1 MTKGWPLRQPFFC
14 ATLSEALTETGP
26 AVVEVVVDPDA
37 LIMPPRI
44 DASQAYHFGLAKLR
58 ELLGQ

>member
-1 MTKGWPLRQPFFC
+1 
-14 ATLSEALTETGP
+14 
-26 AVVEVVVDPDA
+26 VVEVVVDPDA
-37 LIMPPRI
+37 LIMTPTI